1 MSSLVEILAVDLDG
15 ARGSVGPCGILNTG
29 INRAARHA
37 GAPFGVRFTLAYP
50 VQGSHKS
57 LNTVIN
63 VTDTKEIGVAGGG
76 NVSFETSINL
86 GGDRIDPNSHV
97 MLTAV
102 VVHRE
107 PGGEQ
112 EVGETFTGSF
122 HFD

>member
-1 MSSLVEILAVDLDG
+1 MPNLIEVLAVDIDG
-15 ARGSVGPCGILNTG
+15 ARGVIEPCGILNKG
-29 INRAARHA
+29 INNAARHA
-37 GAPFGVRFTLAYP
+37 GAPFGIRFTLAYP
-50 VQGSHKS
+50 VGGVHKS
-57 LNTVIN
+57 QSPVVN

-76 NVSFETSINL
+76 TVSFDCSINL

-107 PGGEQ
+107 PSGEQ